1 MGCCFSSRKGSG
13 YKSLLELSER
23 SSAFKQTRGNEEN
36 AEMLI
41 SNVIRRYEGLYD
53 LRIPHCINYLCLL
66 YFYEN
71 TNVIFDHFDGR
82 NSFYVS
88 IKHKGKKLKVS
99 SNTIFVF
106 SDVGYDS
113 GFHSWHVKLHNVFN
127 CQALGIAE
135 KKDATYRYGYNV
147 FDSELNQ
154 QLGDRY
160 IYAGDTNHGWRG
172 STENR
177 PYIFSANDGQLKY
190 RKNLKLKN
198 NRWERGDV
206 ISVELDCNSDEWTIA
221 FLKNGQ
227 YLFDKIKI
235 QSKKMYY
242 PVFQVYQR
250 GSFEIVD
257 APTLL

>member
-1 MGCCFSSRKGSG
+1 MGCCFSSRRGSG

-41 SNVIRRYEGLYD
+41 SNMIRRYEGLYD
-53 LRIPHCINYLCLL
+53 IRIPHCINYLCLL

-177 PYIFSANDGQLKY
+177 PYIFSANDGQLSY

-206 ISVELDCNSDEWTIA
+206 ISVELDCNGDEWTIA

-235 QSKKMYY
+235 QKKKMYY

-250 GSFEIVD
+250 GTFEIVD
-257 APTLL
+257 ALTL